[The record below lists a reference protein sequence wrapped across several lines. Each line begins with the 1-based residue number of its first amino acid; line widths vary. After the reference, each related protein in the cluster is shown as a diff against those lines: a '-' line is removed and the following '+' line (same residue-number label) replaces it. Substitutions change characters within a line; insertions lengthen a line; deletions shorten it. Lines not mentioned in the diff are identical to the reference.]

1 MSLKPAD
8 LALID
13 PFDAIGAGVRPACR
27 MANWQQ
33 AYGGADTAMLTDAER
48 TRAGRLKSPEHQRE
62 MTASFVLRRWL
73 VADMTGCAAEDV
85 RFEAQESGAPLLLA
99 PSGYAISLANKRTLT
114 VVALDRAGAAI
125 GVDVEIVRATEWR
138 PMLATICDED
148 ERVDFLARS
157 GESPA
162 ALTAFFRMWT
172 LKEAVL
178 KTTGQGFRA
187 GPKAVRVSAGDV
199 SGTGR
204 GTVNAFAATFD
215 YWTADQG
222 EAIVTLV
229 RRR

>member
-13 PFDAIGAGVRPACR
+13 PFHCFGTGDRPACR
-27 MANWQQ
+27 MANWQDEFS
-33 AYGGADTAMLTDAER
+33 GADTAMLTDAER
-48 TRAGRLKSPEHQRE
+48 TRAGRLKPPERQRE

-73 VADMTGCAAEDV
+73 VADMTGCAAEHV

-114 VVALDRAGAAI
+114 VVALDRTGAAI

-138 PMLATICDED
+138 PILATICDED
-148 ERVDFLARS
+148 ERADFLARF

-187 GPKAVRVSAGDV
+187 GPKAVKVFAGDV
-199 SGTGR
+199 SGSGR

-222 EAIVTLV
+222 EVIATLV

>member
-1 MSLKPAD
+1 MSVKPAD

-13 PFDAIGAGVRPACR
+13 PFDAIGAGDRPACR

-33 AYGGADTAMLTDAER
+33 AFGGADTAMLTDAEH
-48 TRAGRLKSPEHQRE
+48 TRAGRLKSPARQQE

-73 VADMTGCAAEDV
+73 VANMTGCAAEDV
-85 RFEAQESGAPLLLA
+85 RFDAQESGAPLLLA
-99 PSGYAISLANKRTLT
+99 PSGFAVSLANKRTLT
-114 VVALDRAGAAI
+114 AVVLDRAGAAI
-125 GVDVEIVRATEWR
+125 GVDVEIVRETEWR

-148 ERVDFLARS
+148 ERADFLARF

-187 GPKAVRVSAGDV
+187 GPKIVRVSADQMSAAGGGMV
-199 SGTGR
+199 T
-204 GTVNAFAATFD
+204 AFGATFD
-215 YWTADQG
+215 YWTTDQG
-222 EAIVTLV
+222 EAIVTLA

>member
-1 MSLKPAD
+1 MSVKPAD

-13 PFDAIGAGVRPACR
+13 PFDAIGAGDRPACR
-27 MANWQQ
+27 MANWQEEF
-33 AYGGADTAMLTDAER
+33 GGADTAMLTDAER
-48 TRAGRLKSPEHQRE
+48 TRAGRLKSPARQQE

-73 VADMTGCAAEDV
+73 VANMTGCAAEDV
-85 RFEAQESGAPLLLA
+85 RFDAQESGAPLLLA
-99 PSGYAISLANKRTLT
+99 PSGYAVSLANKRTLT
-114 VVALDRAGAAI
+114 AVVLDRASAAI
-125 GVDVEIVRATEWR
+125 GVDVEIVRETEWR

-148 ERVDFLARS
+148 ERADFLARF

-187 GPKAVRVSAGDV
+187 GPKAVRVSADQMSAAGGGMV
-199 SGTGR
+199 T
-204 GTVNAFAATFD
+204 AFGATFD
-215 YWTADQG
+215 YWTTDQG

>member
-13 PFDAIGAGVRPACR
+13 SFDAIGAGDRPACR
-27 MANWQQ
+27 MANWQEEF
-33 AYGGADTAMLTDAER
+33 GGADTAMLTDAER
-48 TRAGRLKSPEHQRE
+48 TRVGRLKSPERQRE

-85 RFEAQESGAPLLLA
+85 RFDAQESGAPLLLA
-99 PSGYAISLANKRTLT
+99 PSGYAVSLANKRTLT
-114 VVALDRAGAAI
+114 VVALDRAGAAV

-148 ERVDFLARS
+148 ERADFLARF

-187 GPKAVRVSAGDV
+187 GPKIVRVSADHV
-199 SGTGR
+199 SAAGSGMVT
-204 GTVNAFAATFD
+204 AFGATFD
-215 YWTADQG
+215 YWTTDQG
-222 EAIVTLV
+222 EAIVTLA